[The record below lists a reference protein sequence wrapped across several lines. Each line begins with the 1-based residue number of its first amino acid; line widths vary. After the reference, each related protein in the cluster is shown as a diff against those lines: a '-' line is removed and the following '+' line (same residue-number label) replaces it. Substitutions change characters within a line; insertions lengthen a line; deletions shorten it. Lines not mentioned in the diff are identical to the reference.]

1 MNATPGKYGPWNIIA
16 EIVSFPTNNVTTFR
30 NMPKLANKHHY
41 GGSEA
46 TETDYFHFQKAGF

>member
-1 MNATPGKYGPWNIIA
+1 MNVTTGKDGPWNIIA

-46 TETDYFHFQKAGF
+46 TETDYFHFEKEN